1 MTTIR
6 QLIQASPAKANELLA
21 KLADTSD
28 GALKTRERLLVD
40 LKAELDLLAKLEEE
54 HLFPV
59 LRKHKETKDLVS
71 EALNDNKQIRKL
83 VAELEQTPKESEEF
97 AAKVAELRKV
107 FQQNVRDER
116 NELLPAVLKALS
128 DDEAQAIVENI
139 EAEKAEIEE
148 AKRSEVEQRRAEVRD
163 EREQA
168 AQALADQEEAAA
180 REQQTREVARQTAD
194 VVSQSGAIAVENS
207 RKIVESAADGMQR
220 LATAPLSTGSVLW
233 DVMFGMWGIP
243 QGRSVGRPTSA
254 GLSTEQEEVI
264 PLAEETLIVGKHTV
278 ESGTTSVRRYLVE
291 TPVEQQVVLYDE
303 KVIVE
308 RRRPVTDA
316 ATGETL
322 TELTVEMIETS
333 EVPVVGK
340 GVKVR
345 EEVVVRRERTR
356 RVETVRD
363 TVRRHEIEIARSDEN
378 KRASMKRPRLAHSG
392 R

>member
-1 MTTIR
+1 MR
-6 QLIQASPAKANELLA
+6 SH
-21 KLADTSD
+21 S
-28 GALKTRERLLVD
+28 
-40 LKAELDLLAKLEEE
+40 KAE
-54 HLFPV
+54 V
-59 LRKHKETKDLVS
+59 
-71 EALNDNKQIRKL
+71 
-83 VAELEQTPKESEEF
+83 
-97 AAKVAELRKV
+97 
-107 FQQNVRDER
+107 
-116 NELLPAVLKALS
+116 
-128 DDEAQAIVENI
+128 
-139 EAEKAEIEE
+139 EE
-148 AKRSEVEQRRAEVRD
+148 AKRSEVEQRRAEIRD

-180 REQQTREVARQTAD
+180 REQQTREVTRQTAE
-194 VVSQSGAIAVENS
+194 VVSRSGAIAVENS

-243 QGRSVGRPTSA
+243 QGRSVGRSTNVE
-254 GLSTEQEEVI
+254 LSTEQEEVI
-264 PLAEETLIVGKHTV
+264 PLAEETLLVGKRTV

-291 TPVEQQVVLYDE
+291 TPVAQQVVLYDE
-303 KVIVE
+303 KVVVE

-316 ATGETL
+316 KTGETL

-363 TVRRHEIEIARSDEN
+363 TIRRDEIEI
-378 KRASMKRPRLAHSG
+378 KHSG
-392 R
+392 EKRRALASSRK

>member
-6 QLIQASPAKANELLA
+6 QLIQAGPAKANELLA

-28 GALKTRERLLVD
+28 GAVKTRERLLGD
-40 LKAELDLLAKLEEE
+40 LKTELDLLAKLEEE

-59 LRKHKETKDLVS
+59 LRKHKETKELVS
-71 EALNDNKQIRKL
+71 AALNDNRQIRKL
-83 VAELEQTPKESEEF
+83 VAELEQTPKDSEDF

-107 FQQNVRDER
+107 FQQSVHDER

-139 EAEKAEIEE
+139 KAGKAEIED
-148 AKRSEVEQRRAEVRD
+148 AKRSELEQRRAEVRD

-180 REQQTREVARQTAD
+180 REQRTREVARQTAD
-194 VVSQSGAIAVENS
+194 VVSRNGAIAVENS
-207 RKIVESAADGMQR
+207 RKMVESAADGMQR
-220 LATAPLSTGSVLW
+220 LATAPLSTGSTFWDSMFSLW
-233 DVMFGMWGIP
+233 MAP
-243 QGRSVGRPTSA
+243 LGRTVARPA
-254 GLSTEQEEVI
+254 NGELSTEREEVI
-264 PLAEETLIVGKHTV
+264 PLAEETLLVGKRTV

-316 ATGETL
+316 KTGETL
-322 TELTVEMIETS
+322 TELTVEMTETS

-363 TVRRHEIEIARSDEN
+363 TVRRDEIEI
-378 KRASMKRPRLAHSG
+378 KHSG
-392 R
+392 EKRRALASSRK